1 MSTRQVAESTANMTK
16 EPEVLSLDPQYLGD
30 VLEDVRRVGRA
41 TGAEAVADDVTAR
54 MQERIDAVTKLAEL
68 ADVHPRVLHLEWT
81 DPLMCGGHWVPEM
94 VDFAGGENCFGDKEM
109 GSFPLEWD
117 AVLESQPEVIVLM
130 PCGFEVPRAL
140 EDVPLL
146 TEKDGW
152 SSLPAVKNNRV
163 FAIDASN
170 YTSRSGPR
178 LVTGLEILAEMIHPE
193 LFSGMVPEMGARRI
207 YTSGQG
213 G

>member
-1 MSTRQVAESTANMTK
+1 MDK

-41 TGAEAVADDVTAR
+41 TGAEAVAEQVTAR
-54 MQERIDAVTKLAEL
+54 MQERIDAVTERAALSDTRPK
-68 ADVHPRVLHLEWT
+68 VLHLEWT

-94 VDFAGGENCFGDKEM
+94 VELAGGENCFGDKEM

-117 AVLESQPEVIVLM
+117 AVVESQPEVIVLM

-140 EDVPLL
+140 QDVPLL
-146 TEKDGW
+146 TQKDGW
-152 SSLPAVKNNRV
+152 DSLPAVQNNRV

-193 LFSGMVPEMGARRI
+193 LFNGMVPEMGARRI
-207 YTSGQG
+207 YTSGPG
-213 G
+213 GAI